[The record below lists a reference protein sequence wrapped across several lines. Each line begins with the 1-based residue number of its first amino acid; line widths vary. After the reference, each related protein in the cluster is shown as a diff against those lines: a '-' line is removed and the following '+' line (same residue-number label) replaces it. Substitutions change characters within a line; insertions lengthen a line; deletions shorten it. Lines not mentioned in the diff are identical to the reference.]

1 MNDRTLKKKLA
12 QFAADGYSHIQL
24 AEFKQFLAY
33 RWKQKKI
40 SGWLKER
47 NDLKQVTVNDFF
59 DYQQM
64 LVETADESKFN
75 WHQIDDVL

>member
-1 MNDRTLKKKLA
+1 MNNRKLNQKLQ
-12 QFAADGYSHIQL
+12 QFANEGYPNIEL
-24 AEFKQFLAY
+24 AEFQQFLNY
-33 RWKQKKI
+33 RWQQRQI
-40 SGWLKER
+40 TGWLQKR
-47 NDLKQVTVNDFF
+47 CDLKQITPNDFF